1 MRLLSIFL
9 FASVI
14 SSYTIAQTD
23 NAPPAPSDSAVD
35 IPLEELLLAASQ
47 LRDNG
52 LATNR
57 VLEGGIFSINVRHIQ
72 GVETVLQ
79 HGRITE
85 VWVVREGIGT
95 VVTGGEI
102 VNPEAGAGP
111 GDFRG
116 SGISG
121 GEERVIKA
129 GDLVFIPPG
138 VPHHIKETESIV
150 YLNIRF
156 ELRDSD

>member
-1 MRLLSIFL
+1 MRALILFLCATLL
-9 FASVI
+9 FANA
-14 SSYTIAQTD
+14 IAQTD
-23 NAPPAPSDSAVD
+23 NAPPAPSDRAVD
-35 IPLEELLLAASQ
+35 IPLEDLLLAASQ

-57 VLEGGIFSINVRHIQ
+57 VLEGGMFSINVRHIQ

-95 VVTGGEI
+95 VVTGGEMI
-102 VNPEAGAGP
+102 NPEAGAGP
-111 GDFRG
+111 GDFRA
-116 SGISG
+116 SGITG
-121 GEERVIKA
+121 GEERIIKA

-156 ELRDSD
+156 ELRDPD